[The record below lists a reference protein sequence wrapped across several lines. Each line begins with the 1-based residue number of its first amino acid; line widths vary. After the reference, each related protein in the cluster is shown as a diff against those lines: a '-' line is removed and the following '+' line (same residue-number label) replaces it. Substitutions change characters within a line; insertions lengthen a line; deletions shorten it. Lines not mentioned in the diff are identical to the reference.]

1 MSRWHGLA
9 IVITNRCRDD
19 AAIVSVEALD
29 VAVERKIFAVFVVAA
44 VADHV
49 ADIVKHRRRLE

>member
-9 IVITNRCRDD
+9 IVITNRRRDD
-19 AAIVSVEALD
+19 AAIVAVEALD
-29 VAVERKIFAVFVVAA
+29 VAVERKIFTVFVVAA

-49 ADIVKHRRRLE
+49 ADVVKHRCRLE

>member
-1 MSRWHGLA
+1 MSRWNGLA

-19 AAIVSVEALD
+19 AAVVAVEALNIP
-29 VAVERKIFAVFVVAA
+29 VERKIFTVFVVAA

-49 ADIVKHRRRLE
+49 ADIVKHRCRLE